1 MANRLL
7 RYELTLFR
15 RSFADAFD
23 RKRDRLLL
31 LLVAVL
37 ALLWLREQAAGA
49 ATLALPPG
57 AVWLAAAAAP
67 IGFAWQRL
75 VLTRL
80 ALLSEHSAVAANAL
94 DRRERH
100 FYFASAHLLALV
112 PLGAAAAMLA
122 AATGREVEALA
133 LATLAYALGL
143 ALASVRVPA
152 SEEKPE
158 PVDRAW
164 PYRRRRAA
172 LNAILQ
178 RQTLDSR
185 RPERTALLIVLTI
198 FALTAAAA
206 WFGHD
211 QPGAGRIAAILLPS
225 LLGLA
230 LASRIDSGLLGFLPF
245 AGYPPSFVACAVA
258 ALPAANLAASVV
270 AVLLVRPP
278 DLPAILAVLLFLH
291 AAIIL
296 AAIARAWLYPGR
308 NGRSVDLQVQ
318 AEFAGLL
325 VIAVVLPPLALFA
338 LVWRLAIL
346 QRHCRS
352 LLWVQS

>member
-15 RSFADAFD
+15 RSFADAFG

-31 LLVAVL
+31 LVVAVL
-37 ALLWLREQAAGA
+37 ALLWLREQAASA
-49 ATLALPPG
+49 ANLSLPPG

-80 ALLSEHSAVAANAL
+80 ALLSEHSAVAADAL
-94 DRRERH
+94 DRRERR
-100 FYFASAHLLALV
+100 FYVAAAHLVALV
-112 PLGAAAAMLA
+112 PAVAATAILA
-122 AATGREVEALA
+122 AATGREVAVLA
-133 LATLAYALGL
+133 LAALAYALGL
-143 ALASVRVPA
+143 GLATFRVPER
-152 SEEKPE
+152 EEKRE
-158 PVDRAW
+158 PVDRPW
-164 PYRRRRAA
+164 PYRGRRAA

-185 RPERTALLIVLTI
+185 SPERTALLIVLMT
-198 FALTAAAA
+198 FAMTAAAA
-206 WFGHD
+206 WFGRN
-211 QPGAGRIAAILLPS
+211 QSEAGRFAVILLPS

-230 LASRIDSGLLGFLPF
+230 SASRIDSGLLGFLPY

-258 ALPAANLAASVV
+258 ALPSANMTAAGIAI
-270 AVLLVRPP
+270 LLVRPTG
-278 DLPAILAVLLFLH
+278 LPAILAVLVLLH
-291 AAIIL
+291 AAIIV
-296 AAIARAWLYPGR
+296 AAIARAWLSPGR

-318 AEFAGLL
+318 AEFAGLV
-325 VIAVVLPPLALFA
+325 VIALLLPPLALVA

-346 QRHCRS
+346 HRRCRS
-352 LLWVQS
+352 LLWMQA

>member
-15 RSFADAFD
+15 RSFGDAFE

-31 LLVAVL
+31 LVVAVL

-49 ATLALPPG
+49 ASLSLPPG

-80 ALLSEHSAVAANAL
+80 ALLSEHSALAADAL
-94 DRRERH
+94 DRRERR
-100 FYFASAHLLALV
+100 FYLASAHLL
-112 PLGAAAAMLA
+112 PLLPVIAATAVLA
-122 AATGREVEALA
+122 AATGREVEVLVLA
-133 LATLAYALGL
+133 ALAYALGL
-143 ALASVRVPA
+143 ALAAFQVTPRK
-152 SEEKPE
+152 EKTE
-158 PVDRAW
+158 PVGRPW
-164 PYRRRRAA
+164 PYRGRRAA

-178 RQTLDSR
+178 RQTLDCR

-198 FALTAAAA
+198 FAFTAAAA
-206 WFGHD
+206 WFGGD
-211 QPGAGRIAAILLPS
+211 LPTAGRYAAILLPS
-225 LLGLA
+225 LIGLV

-245 AGYPPSFVACAVA
+245 AGCPPSFVACAVA

-270 AVLLVRPP
+270 ALLLVRPP
-278 DLPAILAVLLFLH
+278 DFPAILAVLLFLH

-296 AAIARAWLYPGR
+296 AATARAWLYPGR

-325 VIAVVLPPLALFA
+325 VIALLLPPLALFA

-346 QRHCRS
+346 HRHYRS
-352 LLWVQS
+352 LLWVQA

>member
-31 LLVAVL
+31 LVVAVL
-37 ALLWLREQAAGA
+37 ALLWLREQAGA
-49 ATLALPPG
+49 ASLSLPPG

-80 ALLSEHSAVAANAL
+80 AFLCEHSAVAADAL

-100 FYFASAHLLALV
+100 LYFAGAHLLSLV
-112 PLGAAAAMLA
+112 AVGAAAAMLA
-122 AATGREVEALA
+122 AATGREVGVLA

-143 ALASVRVPA
+143 ALALLQVAA
-152 SEEKPE
+152 SEEKGE
-158 PVDRAW
+158 PVARPW
-164 PYRRRRAA
+164 PYRGRRAA

-206 WFGHD
+206 WFGGD
-211 QPGAGRIAAILLPS
+211 EPGAGQFAAILLPS
-225 LLGLA
+225 LIGVA

-258 ALPAANLAASVV
+258 SLPAANWAA
-270 AVLLVRPP
+270 AGGAILLVRPP
-278 DLPAILAVLLFLH
+278 DWPAILAILALLH
-291 AAIIL
+291 MAVIL

-325 VIAVVLPPLALFA
+325 VIALLLPPVALFA
-338 LVWRLAIL
+338 LVWRLVIL
-346 QRHCRS
+346 RRHCRS
-352 LLWVQS
+352 LLWIEA

>member
-15 RSFADAFD
+15 RSFADAFE

-31 LLVAVL
+31 LVVAIL

-49 ATLALPPG
+49 ASPALPPG

-80 ALLSEHSAVAANAL
+80 ALLSEHSALAADAL
-94 DRRERH
+94 DRRERRS
-100 FYFASAHLLALV
+100 YLASAHLL
-112 PLGAAAAMLA
+112 PLLPVIAATAMLA
-122 AATGREVEALA
+122 AATGREVEVLA
-133 LATLAYALGL
+133 VATLAYALGL
-143 ALASVRVPA
+143 ALAALQVVAR
-152 SEEKPE
+152 EEKPE
-158 PVDRAW
+158 PVVRPW
-164 PYRRRRAA
+164 PYRGRRAA

-185 RPERTALLIVLTI
+185 CPQRSALLIVLTI
-198 FALTAAAA
+198 SAFTAAAA
-206 WFGHD
+206 WFGRD
-211 QPGAGRIAAILLPS
+211 QSGAVRFAGILLPS
-225 LLGLA
+225 LIGLA

-245 AGYPPSFVACAVA
+245 AGYPPLFVACAVA
-258 ALPAANLAASVV
+258 ALPAANLAASVI
-270 AVLLVRPP
+270 ALLLVRPT
-278 DLPAILAVLLFLH
+278 DLPALLAVLGFLH

-296 AAIARAWLYPGR
+296 AVIARAWLYPGR
-308 NGRSVDLQVQ
+308 SGRSVDLQVQ